1 MSLLTNN
8 NVIDLIVLLAT
19 IVFLGSAYVKYC
31 YAYWKRNKV
40 VQLTPQFPFGNY
52 GTKLPR
58 GISIGAITKNFY
70 DEFRKKG
77 LKFGGVYFGLDPYL
91 VIVDPTYAKDIL
103 TKDFQYFIDRG
114 IYFSKKSPIT
124 VHLLTQE
131 GSEWREARAK
141 FTNIFTS
148 AKMRFFFETVK
159 KCSEDLKSSLKEFVD
174 QDKDVDIFEIVACYT
189 TDIIGDVVYGIQAQ
203 SFSKEGAIFRQM
215 GRELFNV
222 FSKFFQFRILMT
234 ICYPKISKMLGF
246 VNIQGHIEEFF
257 MKFLKEALD
266 YREANKVSRSDFL
279 QLLIEMKNSGVE
291 LTDDE
296 MAAQAFLFFTAGF
309 ETSSMSSSFILFE
322 LGLHQDVQD
331 KVREEIITVLKK
343 HDDKISYDVLK
354 EMKLLD
360 QAFNETARKYPVL
373 TTLNRVCTKDY
384 KLEDSDFVIK
394 KGTPVL
400 IPLLGYTRDPEYY
413 PDPLK
418 WDINRFQD
426 KNEKHIGYFPF
437 GDGPRNCIGSR
448 FGLMQVKLALVSV
461 LRNFKVFVSPN
472 TKIPLEFDE
481 QTFVTKTTERMLLRL
496 KSI

>member
-8 NVIDLIVLLAT
+8 NVIDIILLLAT
-19 IVFLGSAYVKYC
+19 IVLLGSVYINYC
-31 YAYWKRNKV
+31 YGYWKRRGV
-40 VQLTPQFPFGNY
+40 TQLTPQFPFGNH
-52 GTKLPR
+52 GNKLPR
-58 GISIGAITKNFY
+58 GISMGAITKNFY
-70 DEFRKKG
+70 DEFKKKG
-77 LKFGGVYFGLDPYL
+77 LKYGGVYFGLDPHL
-91 VIVDPTYAKDIL
+91 VIVDPIYAKDIL
-103 TKDFQYFIDRG
+103 TKDFQYFTDRG
-114 IYFSKKSPIT
+114 LYINKKNPVT

-131 GSEWREARAK
+131 GAEWRDARAK

-159 KCSEDLKSSLKEFVD
+159 KCSEDLKSSLKRYVD
-174 QDKDVDIFEIVACYT
+174 QDVDVDIFENVACYT

-203 SFSKEGAIFRQM
+203 SFSKEGAIFRKM
-215 GRELFNV
+215 GRDLFTK
-222 FSKFFQFRILMT
+222 FSVLTQISILMT
-234 ICYPKISKMLGF
+234 ICYPKISKILGI
-246 VNIQGHIEEFF
+246 VNIQDHIEEFF

-266 YREANKVSRSDFL
+266 LRVANKTSRSDFL

-291 LTDDE
+291 LTDNE
-296 MAAQAFLFFTAGF
+296 MAAQAFLFFVAGF
-309 ETSSMSSSFILFE
+309 ETSSMTSSFILFE

-331 KVREEIITVLKK
+331 KIREEINAVLKK

-373 TTLNRVCTKDY
+373 TTLNRVCVKDY
-384 KLEDSDFVIK
+384 KFKDSDFVVK

-448 FGLMQVKLALVSV
+448 FGLMQVKLAIVSV
-461 LRNFKVFVSPN
+461 LRNFKVFASPN
-472 TKIPLEFDE
+472 TKLPLQLDE
-481 QTFVTKTTERMLLRL
+481 QTFVTKTTERILIRL

>member
-8 NVIDLIVLLAT
+8 NVIDVIVLLAT
-19 IVFLGSAYVKYC
+19 IVLLGIAYVRYC
-31 YAYWKRNKV
+31 YGYWKRKGV
-40 VQLTPQFPFGNY
+40 VQLRPQFPLGNY
-52 GTKLPR
+52 GNNLPR
-58 GISIGAITKNFY
+58 GISIGAVTKKFY
-70 DEFRKKG
+70 DEFRRKG
-77 LKFGGVYFGLDPYL
+77 LKFGGVYLGLDPYL
-91 VIVDPTYAKDIL
+91 VIVDPIYAKDIL
-103 TKDFQYFIDRG
+103 TKDFQYFTDRAL
-114 IYFSKKSPIT
+114 YFSKKSPIT
-124 VHLLTQE
+124 VHILSQE
-131 GSEWREARAK
+131 GTEWREARAK

-148 AKMRFFFETVK
+148 AKMRFFFETLK
-159 KCSEDLKSSLKEFVD
+159 KCSEDLQSTLKEYVD
-174 QDKDVDIFEIVACYT
+174 QDKDVDIFETVACYT

-222 FSKFFQFRILMT
+222 FSKFFQFKILMT
-234 ICYPKISKMLGF
+234 ICYPKIAKMLGI
-246 VNIQGHIEEFF
+246 VNIQGHIGEFF
-257 MKFLKEALD
+257 MKFLKEAMD
-266 YREANKVSRSDFL
+266 VRVANKATRSDFL
-279 QLLIEMKNSGVE
+279 QLLIEMKNSGVD

-296 MAAQAFLFFTAGF
+296 MASQAFLFFTAGF
-309 ETSSMSSSFILFE
+309 ETSSMSSSLTLFE
-322 LGLHQDVQD
+322 LGQHQDVQD
-331 KVREEIITVLKK
+331 KIREEINAVLKK

-373 TTLNRVCTKDY
+373 STITRVCTKDY
-384 KLEDSDFVIK
+384 KLEDNDFVIK

-400 IPLLGYTRDPEYY
+400 LPLLGYTQDPEYY

-426 KNEKHIGYFPF
+426 KDEKHLGYFPF
-437 GDGPRNCIGSR
+437 GDGPRICMGSR

-472 TKIPLEFDE
+472 TEIPLQFDE
-481 QTFVTKTTERMLLRL
+481 QTFVTKTTERIFLRL